1 MEYSESNITN
11 TRNSRNKE
19 IQILPSKHS
28 MKFVIPRVQ
37 RNEKKLDPKK
47 ENDLRDMMKFMPLQ
61 DKQYYETI
69 MH

>member
-1 MEYSESNITN
+1 
-11 TRNSRNKE
+11 
-19 IQILPSKHS
+19 

-61 DKQYYETI
+61 VKQYYEII